1 MLAFCISAHDE
12 YQSRAH
18 QAGMLWN
25 IRVTT
30 LQLLNIQTL
39 IYHNVTMLAF
49 HISALGSTNPEH
61 SKKGSYGPMVSQ
73 LCMLDKIILLFTLG
87 SIYSTNASGAKQISE
102 TNNSRGKPAGYLQT

>member
-1 MLAFCISAHDE
+1 MLAFCISAHEE

-30 LQLLNIQTL
+30 LQLLNTQTL
-39 IYHNVTMLAF
+39 ICHIVTMLVL

-61 SKKGSYGPMVSQ
+61 IKKGSYGPMSQ
-73 LCMLDKIILLFTLG
+73 LCDMLKNGELKQTMSCHNVSMLAFTISALG
-87 SIYSTNASGAKQISE
+87 STNPELIK
-102 TNNSRGKPAGYLQT
+102 